1 MFVITLHYCDTDTY
15 LHPLLQYD
23 NLKETTYFNLLK
35 LCQRPDHFLEYVYC
49 RASFR
54 RSVLSIGSTELEC
67 CSTLLHELL
76 VTSMFSLIEIIL
88 CICVENRREIFIAF

>member
-1 MFVITLHYCDTDTY
+1 MFLITLHFCDTDTY

-23 NLKETTYFNLLK
+23 NLKETTCFNLLK

-67 CSTLLHELL
+67 RSTLLHEP
-76 VTSMFSLIEIIL
+76 FSLIEIIL
-88 CICVENRREIFIAF
+88 CICVENRREIFIAL

>member
-35 LCQRPDHFLEYVYC
+35 LCQRPDMYIAGHLLEGAY
-49 RASFR
+49 FP
-54 RSVLSIGSTELEC
+54 LEAQ
-67 CSTLLHELL
+67 
-76 VTSMFSLIEIIL
+76 
-88 CICVENRREIFIAF
+88 N